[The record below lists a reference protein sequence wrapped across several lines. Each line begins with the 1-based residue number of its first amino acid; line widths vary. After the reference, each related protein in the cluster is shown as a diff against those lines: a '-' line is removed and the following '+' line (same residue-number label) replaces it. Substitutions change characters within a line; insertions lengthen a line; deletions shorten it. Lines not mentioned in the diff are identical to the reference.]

1 MLNKFEKKS
10 CHQQWTHWSESNSI
24 ILQIYSKLSNWATM
38 IYIRF
43 STVKFLY
50 KKGVIKISGG
60 LRFSK
65 IKIGTCRIR
74 CGILPRL
81 VRFESHICCRIIEY
95 IHKKNWTLSLFLS
108 ITLFNCTSSLTHMIS
123 RLSTKKN
130 WIIWRKRSSGF
141 LRIFT
146 EAFFLFLTPAGG
158 SNSAGLFS

>member
-1 MLNKFEKKS
+1 
-10 CHQQWTHWSESNSI
+10 
-24 ILQIYSKLSNWATM
+24 M

-43 STVKFLY
+43 STVEFLY

-95 IHKKNWTLSLFLS
+95 IHKKKSWTLPLFLS
-108 ITLFNCTSSLTHMIS
+108 ITLFNCTTSLTHMIS
-123 RLSTKKN
+123 RLSKKN
-130 WIIWRKRSSGF
+130 WINYLIKIPFNR
-141 LRIFT
+141 
-146 EAFFLFLTPAGG
+146 FFICLFL
-158 SNSAGLFS
+158 LKYFVVH

>member
-1 MLNKFEKKS
+1 MKTDGFRILDSDWHPWKLHKIRHYFKGDHFHKINDWRLLNKFEKKS

-95 IHKKNWTLSLFLS
+95 IQQQKIELYRYFYLLPFL
-108 ITLFNCTSSLTHMIS
+108 IVPPH
-123 RLSTKKN
+123 
-130 WIIWRKRSSGF
+130 
-141 LRIFT
+141 
-146 EAFFLFLTPAGG
+146 
-158 SNSAGLFS
+158 